1 MTDYLIDWLRSE
13 NDLTLGVSM
22 TIFAIYVITAL
33 LLIPRTFLLIATGA
47 AFGWAVLPVV
57 MVAANVGCILAF
69 LATRYLGA
77 EWFQNV
83 VRRNRYSRAVASAV
97 DHEGWRIVALLRF
110 AGPLPGAVTS
120 YLFGLSNVGLV
131 PYTVCT
137 VVFSAPQII
146 FYIYLGTL
154 GRSALIGD
162 VSFSGSQIVLVFA
175 LTVVCLVFWLVG
187 RATRRALQHHAAVES
202 I

>member
-1 MTDYLIDWLRSE
+1 MTEYLIEWLRAE
-13 NDLTLGVSM
+13 NDLTLGVSVM
-22 TIFAIYVITAL
+22 LFAMYVITAFL
-33 LLIPRTFLLIATGA
+33 IIPRTILLIATGA
-47 AFGWAVLPVV
+47 ALGWAVLPIV
-57 MVAANVGCILAF
+57 MVAANVGSILSF
-69 LATRYLGA
+69 LAARYLGA
-77 EWFQNV
+77 EWVQTI

-97 DHEGWRIVALLRF
+97 DQEGWRIVALLRF

-120 YLFGLSNVGLV
+120 YLFGLSNVGVV

-137 VVFSAPQII
+137 IIFSAPQIT

-154 GRSALIGD
+154 GRSVLIGD
-162 VSFSGSQIVLVFA
+162 ASFSGSEIILALV

-187 RATRRALQHHAAVES
+187 RATRRALQQPQAIES